1 MAEDTEDKE
10 ELSME
15 DILSSIKDILMED
28 NAEQHKAAQKE
39 EPAPQAAA
47 LQPDPEVSRSAPA
60 ESVDDVLTLSPSMI
74 VEPNISTVEAQ
85 PETKAE
91 EGADPLG
98 LDFEREF
105 DSLPAEPVLDDIEA
119 GHSAAVDEEPVGLS
133 EIAAAEDAE
142 IVEDGE
148 LPDLNFDE
156 PAVDLD
162 AEPIFSAED
171 DASHQENF
179 TPAADD
185 VSLDNLVDDD
195 TLNAILN
202 ANVNE
207 PAVVAQEEELV
218 EPTDNVYDNAVAEAV
233 KEPEVIDAAFEEVA
247 SAETVSETVP
257 AEKSQQ
263 EDPID
268 VSAGIISNFAKMFA
282 EQQKQKGNPAE
293 RENLKERLTAQTMSE
308 IELGDGSLTI
318 EAIVRDVVTGI
329 VEKNLAQDFDFSAA
343 ASAEITRQTR
353 EWLSAHLPEIV
364 EAAVRKEIERV
375 MAKVSS

>member
-47 LQPDPEVSRSAPA
+47 PQPAPEVSRPAPV
-60 ESVDDVLTLSPSMI
+60 ETVDDVLTLSPSMI

-91 EGADPLG
+91 EGADPLD
-98 LDFEREF
+98 LDFDREF

-142 IVEDGE
+142 IVEDSE

-162 AEPIFSAED
+162 AEPIFRRR
-171 DASHQENF
+171 
-179 TPAADD
+179 TM
-185 VSLDNLVDDD
+185 LRIRK
-195 TLNAILN
+195 ILR
-202 ANVNE
+202 
-207 PAVVAQEEELV
+207 PR
-218 EPTDNVYDNAVAEAV
+218 PMM
-233 KEPEVIDAAFEEVA
+233 FHW
-247 SAETVSETVP
+247 
-257 AEKSQQ
+257 
-263 EDPID
+263 
-268 VSAGIISNFAKMFA
+268 IIWLMTI
-282 EQQKQKGNPAE
+282 
-293 RENLKERLTAQTMSE
+293 RLTRFSMQMPMNLRLPLRKKNWSNRPTMFM
-308 IELGDGSLTI
+308 TM
-318 EAIVRDVVTGI
+318 
-329 VEKNLAQDFDFSAA
+329 
-343 ASAEITRQTR
+343 
-353 EWLSAHLPEIV
+353 P
-364 EAAVRKEIERV
+364 
-375 MAKVSS
+375 

>member
-47 LQPDPEVSRSAPA
+47 PQPAPEVSRPAPA
-60 ESVDDVLTLSPSMI
+60 EAVDDVLTLSPSMI

-91 EGADPLG
+91 EGADPLD
-98 LDFEREF
+98 LDFDREF

-142 IVEDGE
+142 IVEDSE

-202 ANVNE
+202 ANADE
-207 PAVVAQEEELV
+207 SAAAAQEEELV
-218 EPTDNVYDNAVAEAV
+218 EPTDNVYDNAVAEA
-233 KEPEVIDAAFEEVA
+233 
-247 SAETVSETVP
+247 
-257 AEKSQQ
+257 
-263 EDPID
+263 
-268 VSAGIISNFAKMFA
+268 
-282 EQQKQKGNPAE
+282 GNRP
-293 RENLKERLTAQTMSE
+293 R
-308 IELGDGSLTI
+308 
-318 EAIVRDVVTGI
+318 
-329 VEKNLAQDFDFSAA
+329 
-343 ASAEITRQTR
+343 
-353 EWLSAHLPEIV
+353 
-364 EAAVRKEIERV
+364 
-375 MAKVSS
+375 